1 MNVPFQLDRS
11 AMPAGALTDTNPVM
25 AQQISESAVFSA
37 IAKELHHQR
46 TVQAMKWNYTYV
58 LNDNI
63 DGQVTSPFYITIEQ
77 GTDFMCQWL
86 TASVFSY
93 EDDQG
98 DATSFPIP
106 NSAGATNWAGRG
118 LSVQITDMRSG
129 RELTSGFVP
138 FELLGTPGYGMNFQ
152 HPYPFKYLFQRN
164 SKIRFDI
171 RNRDVAARN
180 HEFSIALNGYKIA
193 SPE

>member
-1 MNVPFQLDRS
+1 MNVPVQMDRS
-11 AMPAGALTDTNPVM
+11 TMPNGMTDTNPVM
-25 AQQISESAVFSA
+25 AQQISENAVFAS
-37 IAKELHHQR
+37 IANELQHQR
-46 TVQAMKWNYTYV
+46 IIQAQKWNYTYI

-77 GTDFMCQWL
+77 GTDFLSHWI
-86 TASVFSY
+86 TASAYSY

-106 NSAGATNWAGRG
+106 NSLGVTNWAGRG

-164 SKIRFDI
+164 SKIRFDV
-171 RNRDVAARN
+171 RNRDNANRN
-180 HEFSIALNGYKIA
+180 HEFSISLNGFKVLT
-193 SPE
+193 PE